1 MYKREQYGVLHER
14 ITEPRR
20 FIQVIAGPRQV
31 GKSTMVKQMVG
42 ELTIP
47 YTIETAD
54 AIAPDNAEW
63 LSNVWNTVRQQMLF
77 RGEKEH
83 LLVIDEIHKINN
95 WSEQV
100 KREWDDDTFHDR
112 NIKVVLLGSSR
123 LLLKK
128 GLTESLMG
136 RFELIRMPHWNY
148 REMHDAFGWD
158 INQYIY
164 FGGYPGGATLIG
176 NVRRWRQYVTDAI
189 IGPSIDKDVI
199 LTSTIYKPALMR
211 NLFELGCTYSG
222 EELSLNKVLGQLQ
235 DAGNVTTLSNYLTIL
250 GECNLLAGL
259 QKFSNDKARKYNS
272 VPKFQVYN
280 SALLSALNG
289 KTYEQAFT
297 DSKLW
302 GRWVETAVGAYL
314 INNADAHDY
323 KLYYWREASN
333 EVDYILER
341 CGETIAIEVKSG
353 RRTTN
358 KGITLFRERYNP
370 RHTIIVGSGG
380 IPVEEFLQIDLSV
393 LWKV

>member
-1 MYKREQYGVLHER
+1 MYQREQYSTLYER
-14 ITEPRR
+14 IAEPRR
-20 FIQVIAGPRQV
+20 FIQVVAGPRQV
-31 GKSTMVKQMVG
+31 GKSTLVKQVISA
-42 ELTIP
+42 LTIP
-47 YTIETAD
+47 YTMESADGVGET
-54 AIAPDNAEW
+54 NGEW
-63 LSNVWNTVRQQMLF
+63 ISSAWEGVRQQMLF

-83 LLVIDEIHKINN
+83 LLVIDEIHKVNN
-95 WSEQV
+95 WSEIV
-100 KREWDDDTFHDR
+100 KREWDRDTFADR
-112 NIKVVLLGSSR
+112 NIKVVILGSSR

-148 REMHDAFGWD
+148 REMHEAFGWD

-176 NVRRWRQYVTDAI
+176 NERRWRGYVTDAI
-189 IGPSIDKDVI
+189 IAPSIEKDVI

-250 GECNLLAGL
+250 NECHLLGGL
-259 QKFSNDKARKYNS
+259 QKYARDKARKYNS

-289 KTYEQAFT
+289 KSYEQAFT
-297 DSKLW
+297 DSKQW

-314 INNADAHDY
+314 INNADLVGY
-323 KLYYWREASN
+323 KLYYWREAAN

-341 CGETIAIEVKSG
+341 QGETIAIEVKSG
-353 RRTTN
+353 HRTTN
-358 KGITLFRERYNP
+358 KGLPLFRERFNP
-370 RHTIIVGSGG
+370 RHAIIVGSGG
-380 IPVEEFLQIDLSV
+380 IPVEEFLQLDLER
-393 LWKV
+393 LWM

>member
-1 MYKREQYGVLHER
+1 MYQREQYNTLYER
-14 ITEPRR
+14 IAEPRR
-20 FIQVIAGPRQV
+20 FIQVVAGPRQV
-31 GKSTMVKQMVG
+31 GKSTLVKQVIST
-42 ELTIP
+42 LTIP
-47 YTIETAD
+47 CTMESAD
-54 AIAPDNAEW
+54 AVGETNGEW
-63 LSNVWNTVRQQMLF
+63 ISSVWEGVRQQMLF
-77 RGEKEH
+77 RDEKEH

-95 WSEQV
+95 WSEIV
-100 KREWDDDTFHDR
+100 KREWDSDTFADR
-112 NIKVVLLGSSR
+112 NIKVVILGSSR

-148 REMHDAFGWD
+148 QEMHEAFGWD

-164 FGGYPGGATLIG
+164 FGGYPGGATLVG
-176 NVRRWRQYVTDAI
+176 NERRWRGYVTDAI
-189 IGPSIDKDVI
+189 IAPSIEKDVI

-250 GECNLLAGL
+250 NECHLLGGL
-259 QKFSNDKARKYNS
+259 QKYARDKARKYNS

-289 KTYEQAFT
+289 KSYEQAFT
-297 DSKLW
+297 DSKQW

-314 INNADAHDY
+314 INNADLVGY
-323 KLYYWREASN
+323 KLFYWREAAN

-341 CGETIAIEVKSG
+341 QEETIAIEVKSG
-353 RRTTN
+353 HRTTN
-358 KGITLFRERYNP
+358 KGLPLFRERFNP
-370 RHTIIVGSGG
+370 RHAIIVGSGG
-380 IPVEEFLQIDLSV
+380 VPVEEFLQLDLER
-393 LWKV
+393 LWM

>member
-1 MYKREQYGVLHER
+1 MYQREQYNTLYER
-14 ITEPRR
+14 IAEPRQ
-20 FIQVIAGPRQV
+20 FIQVVAGPRQV
-31 GKSTMVKQMVG
+31 GKSTLVKQVIST
-42 ELTIP
+42 LTIP
-47 YTIETAD
+47 CTMESAD
-54 AIAPDNAEW
+54 AVGETNGEW
-63 LSNVWNTVRQQMLF
+63 ISSVWEGVRQQMLF
-77 RGEKEH
+77 RDEKEH

-95 WSEQV
+95 WSEIV
-100 KREWDDDTFHDR
+100 KREWDSDTFADR
-112 NIKVVLLGSSR
+112 NIKVVILGSSR

-148 REMHDAFGWD
+148 QEMHEAFGWD

-164 FGGYPGGATLIG
+164 FGGYPGGATLVG
-176 NVRRWRQYVTDAI
+176 NERRWRGYVTDAI
-189 IGPSIDKDVI
+189 IAPSIEKDVI

-250 GECNLLAGL
+250 NECHLLGGL
-259 QKFSNDKARKYNS
+259 QKYAKDKARKYNS

-289 KTYEQAFT
+289 KSYEQAFT
-297 DSKLW
+297 DSKQW

-314 INNADAHDY
+314 INNADLVGY
-323 KLYYWREASN
+323 KLFYWREAAN

-341 CGETIAIEVKSG
+341 QEETIAIEVKSG
-353 RRTTN
+353 HRTTN
-358 KGITLFRERYNP
+358 KGLPLFRERFNP
-370 RHTIIVGSGG
+370 RHAIIVGSGG
-380 IPVEEFLQIDLSV
+380 VPVEEFLQLDLER
-393 LWKV
+393 LWM

>member
-1 MYKREQYGVLHER
+1 MYQREQYNTLYER
-14 ITEPRR
+14 IAEPRR
-20 FIQVIAGPRQV
+20 FIQVVAGPRQV
-31 GKSTMVKQMVG
+31 GKSTLVKQVIG
-42 ELTIP
+42 ALTIP
-47 YTIETAD
+47 YTMESADGVGET
-54 AIAPDNAEW
+54 NGEW
-63 LSNVWNTVRQQMLF
+63 ISSVWEGVRQQMLF
-77 RGEKEH
+77 RDEKEH

-95 WSEQV
+95 WSEIV
-100 KREWDDDTFHDR
+100 KREWDSDTFADR
-112 NIKVVLLGSSR
+112 NIKVVILGSSR

-148 REMHDAFGWD
+148 REMHEAFGWD

-176 NVRRWRQYVTDAI
+176 NERRWRGYVTDAI
-189 IGPSIDKDVI
+189 IAPSIEKDVI

-250 GECNLLAGL
+250 NECHLLGGL
-259 QKFSNDKARKYNS
+259 QKYARDKARKYNS
-272 VPKFQVYN
+272 APKFQVYN

-289 KTYEQAFT
+289 KSYEQAFT
-297 DSKLW
+297 DSKQW

-314 INNADAHDY
+314 INNADLVGY
-323 KLYYWREASN
+323 KLFYWREAAN

-341 CGETIAIEVKSG
+341 QEETIAIEVKSG
-353 RRTTN
+353 HRTTN
-358 KGITLFRERYNP
+358 KGLPLFRERFGP
-370 RHTIIVGSGG
+370 RHAIIVGSGG
-380 IPVEEFLQIDLSV
+380 IPVEEFLQLDLER
-393 LWKV
+393 LWM

>member
-1 MYKREQYGVLHER
+1 MYQRKQFSVLCDR
-14 ITEPRR
+14 IAESRR

-31 GKSTMVKQMVG
+31 GKSTLVKQVVKT
-42 ELTIP
+42 LTIP

-54 AIAPDNAEW
+54 AID
-63 LSNVWNTVRQQMLF
+63 SNDAQWISDVWESVRQQMIF
-77 RGEKEH
+77 RGQKEH
-83 LLVIDEIHKINN
+83 LLVIDEIHKITN
-95 WSEQV
+95 WSEKV
-100 KREWDDDTFHDR
+100 KREWDSDTFADR

-136 RFELIRMPHWNY
+136 RFELIRMSHWSF
-148 REMHDAFGWD
+148 REMHEAFGWD
-158 INQYIY
+158 INRYIY
-164 FGGYPGGATLIG
+164 FGGYPGGATLV
-176 NVRRWRQYVTDAI
+176 NNERRWRQYVTDSI

-250 GECNLLAGL
+250 DECNLLTGL
-259 QKFSNDKARKYNS
+259 QKFARDKARKYNS

-280 SALLSALNG
+280 SALLSSLNG
-289 KTYEQAFT
+289 KSYEQAFT

-302 GRWVETAVGAYL
+302 GRWVETAIGSYL
-314 INNADAHDY
+314 INHADEIGY
-323 KLYYWREASN
+323 KLYYWREASD
-333 EVDYILER
+333 EVDYILELR
-341 CGETIAIEVKSG
+341 GETIAIEVKSG

-358 KGITLFRERYNP
+358 KGLGIFRERFNP
-370 RHTIIVGSGG
+370 RYAIVVGSGG
-380 IPVEEFLQIDLSV
+380 IPVEEFLQIDLEKF
-393 LWKV
+393 WE

>member
-1 MYKREQYGVLHER
+1 MYRRKQYNILHER
-14 ITEPRR
+14 IAEPRR

-31 GKSTMVKQMVG
+31 GKSTMVKQIVK
-42 ELTIP
+42 EVTIP
-47 YTIETAD
+47 YTLETAD
-54 AIAPDNAEW
+54 AIETDNAEW
-63 LSNVWNTVRQQMLF
+63 ISNVWNTVRQQMLF
-77 RGEKEH
+77 RNETEH

-95 WSEQV
+95 WSEMV
-100 KREWDDDTFHDR
+100 KREWDSDTFADR

-148 REMHDAFGWD
+148 REMHEAFGWD

-164 FGGYPGGATLIG
+164 FGGYPGGATLIK
-176 NVRRWRQYVTDAI
+176 NERRWQQYVVDAI

-259 QKFSNDKARKYNS
+259 QKYAADKVRKYNS
-272 VPKFQVYN
+272 VPKFQVFN
-280 SALLSALNG
+280 SALLSALHG

-314 INNADAHDY
+314 INNAEPLGY

-341 CGETIAIEVKSG
+341 RGETIAIEVKSG
-353 RRTTN
+353 HRTTN

-370 RHTIIVGSGG
+370 RHAIIVGSGG
-380 IPVEEFLQIDLSV
+380 ISIEDFLQFDLEKLWV
-393 LWKV
+393 L

>member
-1 MYKREQYGVLHER
+1 MYRRKQYNILHER
-14 ITEPRR
+14 IAEPRR

-31 GKSTMVKQMVG
+31 GKSTMVKQIVK
-42 ELTIP
+42 EVTIP
-47 YTIETAD
+47 YTLETAD
-54 AIAPDNAEW
+54 AIETDNAEW
-63 LSNVWNTVRQQMLF
+63 ISNVWNTVRQQMLF
-77 RGEKEH
+77 RNETEH

-95 WSEQV
+95 WSEMV
-100 KREWDDDTFHDR
+100 KREWDRDTFADR

-148 REMHDAFGWD
+148 REMHEAFGWD

-164 FGGYPGGATLIG
+164 FGGYPGGATLIK
-176 NVRRWRQYVTDAI
+176 NERRWQQYVVDAI

-250 GECNLLAGL
+250 GECNLLTGL
-259 QKFSNDKARKYNS
+259 QKYAADKARKYNS
-272 VPKFQVYN
+272 VPKFQVFN
-280 SALLSALNG
+280 SALLSALHG

-314 INNADAHDY
+314 INNAEPLGY

-341 CGETIAIEVKSG
+341 RGETIAIEVKSG
-353 RRTTN
+353 HRTTN

-370 RHTIIVGSGG
+370 RHAIIVGSGG
-380 IPVEEFLQIDLSV
+380 ISIEDFLQFDLEKLWV
-393 LWKV
+393 L

>member
-1 MYKREQYGVLHER
+1 MYRRKQYNILHER
-14 ITEPRR
+14 IAEPRR

-31 GKSTMVKQMVG
+31 GKSTMVKQIVK
-42 ELTIP
+42 EVTIP
-47 YTIETAD
+47 YTLETAD
-54 AIAPDNAEW
+54 AIETDNAEW
-63 LSNVWNTVRQQMLF
+63 ISNVWNTVRQQMLF
-77 RGEKEH
+77 RNETEH

-95 WSEQV
+95 WSEMV
-100 KREWDDDTFHDR
+100 KREWDSDTFADR

-148 REMHDAFGWD
+148 REMHEAFGWD

-164 FGGYPGGATLIG
+164 FGGYPGGATLIK
-176 NVRRWRQYVTDAI
+176 NERRWQQYVVDAI

-259 QKFSNDKARKYNS
+259 QKYAADKARKYNS
-272 VPKFQVYN
+272 VPKFQVFN
-280 SALLSALNG
+280 SALLSALHG

-314 INNADAHDY
+314 INNAEPLGY

-341 CGETIAIEVKSG
+341 RGETIAIEVKSG
-353 RRTTN
+353 HRTTN
-358 KGITLFRERYNP
+358 KGITLFRKRYNP
-370 RHTIIVGSGG
+370 RHAIIVGSGG
-380 IPVEEFLQIDLSV
+380 IPIEDFLQFDLEKLWV
-393 LWKV
+393 L

>member
-1 MYKREQYGVLHER
+1 MYRRKQYNILHER
-14 ITEPRR
+14 IAEPRR

-31 GKSTMVKQMVG
+31 GKSTMVKQIVK
-42 ELTIP
+42 EVPIP
-47 YTIETAD
+47 YTLETAD
-54 AIAPDNAEW
+54 AIETDNAEW
-63 LSNVWNTVRQQMLF
+63 ISNVWNTVRQQMLF
-77 RGEKEH
+77 RNETEH

-95 WSEQV
+95 WSEMV
-100 KREWDDDTFHDR
+100 KREWDSDTFADR

-148 REMHDAFGWD
+148 REMHEAFGWD

-164 FGGYPGGATLIG
+164 FGGYPGGATLIK
-176 NVRRWRQYVTDAI
+176 NERRWQQYVVDAI

-250 GECNLLAGL
+250 GECNLLTGL
-259 QKFSNDKARKYNS
+259 QKYAADKARKYNS
-272 VPKFQVYN
+272 VPKFQVFN
-280 SALLSALNG
+280 SALLSALHG

-314 INNADAHDY
+314 INNAEPLGY

-341 CGETIAIEVKSG
+341 RGETIAIEVKSG
-353 RRTTN
+353 HRTTN

-370 RHTIIVGSGG
+370 RHAIIVGSGG
-380 IPVEEFLQIDLSV
+380 ISIEDFLQFDLEKLWV
-393 LWKV
+393 L